1 MHGDES
7 RRQELDA
14 CRFLRDLDNG
24 EPDSGLQIFLPLP
37 PLAGNRRLGSR
48 LTPAPQ
54 PSIPMD
60 CDQYL
65 VELTAIT
72 KVVTP
77 NLFLSLATIMSH
89 TRQEP
94 RLEAWESS

>member
-1 MHGDES
+1 
-7 RRQELDA
+7 
-14 CRFLRDLDNG
+14 
-24 EPDSGLQIFLPLP
+24 
-37 PLAGNRRLGSR
+37 
-48 LTPAPQ
+48 
-54 PSIPMD
+54 MD